1 MKTKRVLINKQRKQI
16 QKRRRLTDAR
26 NSTEIFLHQYSNAEQ
41 RVHNGAV
48 NLKRGAVPC

>member
-16 QKRRRLTDAR
+16 QKRRRRTDAR
-26 NSTEIFLHQYSNAEQ
+26 NSTEIFLRQYSNAEQ